1 MEIDVEKET
10 EKIQGEIQQLTV
22 MANQLQQQRQ
32 EVINQLIM
40 KQGELALLQRLNGK
54 KEEVPTAAV

>member
-1 MEIDVEKET
+1 MKVEIDVKEEQ

-32 EVINQLIM
+32 DIINQLIM
-40 KQGELALLQRLNGK
+40 KRGELALLERLNGK
-54 KEEVPTAAV
+54 KEEAP

>member
-1 MEIDVEKET
+1 MEVDVKEEQ
-10 EKIQGEIQQLTV
+10 EKIQQEIQQLTT

-32 EVINQLIM
+32 EVINKLIM

-54 KEEVPTAAV
+54 KEETP